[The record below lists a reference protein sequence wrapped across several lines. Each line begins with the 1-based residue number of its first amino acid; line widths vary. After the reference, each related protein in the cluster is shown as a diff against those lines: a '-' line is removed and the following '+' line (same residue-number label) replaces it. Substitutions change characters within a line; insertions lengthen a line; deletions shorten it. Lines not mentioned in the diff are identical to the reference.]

1 MLAALVVIIGLVAVV
16 AYQQG
21 LIRQVGSTGEGAV
34 VAAPA
39 PAAGPPPT
47 TAPPSSAAAP
57 QPLPAATTPAAN
69 PASAPASSAAE
80 EEKARLAKANAAVA
94 AELEAIRGQLAS
106 NQTAPA
112 IVALQ
117 AFISQ
122 HGTHRLA
129 PDAYMLLGQA
139 YESSNRNDEAI
150 GTYAAVAEKFK
161 GGPRAPEAL
170 YRQADR
176 VLRSRLNTRE
186 ALARQLYAQVADE
199 YPRSEWAPRALLSRA
214 AIEEKLREK
223 VADKTLNAA
232 VPSAFATYRTLA
244 ERYPAFSED
253 ALWKMSDVYE
263 DVKNYPLQAQA
274 LTDLITRFPQT
285 KYDAAWK
292 LGEVRERRLRNP
304 AGAIEAYALVPA
316 SSSKYR
322 DAQKKVTELGRS
334 R

>member
-1 MLAALVVIIGLVAVV
+1 MN
-16 AYQQG
+16 
-21 LIRQVGSTGEGAV
+21 
-34 VAAPA
+34 
-39 PAAGPPPT
+39 PPP
-47 TAPPSSAAAP
+47 A
-57 QPLPAATTPAAN
+57 
-69 PASAPASSAAE
+69 SAAE
-80 EEKARLAKANAAVA
+80 EEKARVVKVNAAVA
-94 AELEAIRGQLAS
+94 TELEAIRGQLAS

-112 IVALQ
+112 IVALL

-122 HGTHRLA
+122 HGSHRLA

-139 YESSNRNDEAI
+139 YESANRNDEAI

-176 VLRSRLNTRE
+176 VLRSRLNARE

-199 YPRSEWAPRALLSRA
+199 YPKSEWAPRALLSRA
-214 AIEEKLREK
+214 AVEEKLREK

-232 VPSAFATYRTLA
+232 VPFAFVTYRTLA

-274 LTDLITRFPQT
+274 LTDLVTRFPQT

-304 AGAIEAYALVPA
+304 AGAIEAYARVPV
-316 SSSKYR
+316 SSPKYR